1 MFITFKRKIIFVVLL
16 CVLLVSGFCATYFT
30 LKVSTTPKP
39 QFSIVID
46 AGHGGIDGGAVGKN
60 TGVDES
66 HLNLDYALTL
76 QKLCQDFGIGVTM
89 TRSDMNGL
97 YSVTAGNKKRS
108 EMEKRRKIIEDS
120 KADLVVSIHMN
131 SFPLSSA
138 RGSQVFYADGA
149 EQGKVLADY
158 VQGELYKTIPKSRKT
173 SSVGDYYILNCTD
186 KPSIIVE
193 CGFLSNPEE
202 EALLVTEEH
211 RNTLCYSILA
221 GIMKYYD
228 M

>member
-1 MFITFKRKIIFVVLL
+1 MFLAIKKRTIILLLL
-16 CVLLVSGFCATYFT
+16 CLLIIGGFCGAYFSVKT
-30 LKVSTTPKP
+30 GTSPKP
-39 QFSIVID
+39 KYSIVID
-46 AGHGGIDGGAVGKN
+46 AGHGGIDGGAVGK
-60 TGVDES
+60 TGIDES

-76 QKLCQDFGIGVTM
+76 QKLCQSFGIGVTM

-97 YSVTAGNKKRS
+97 YSVSASNKKRS
-108 EMEKRRKIIEDS
+108 EMEKRRKIIESS

-131 SFPLSSA
+131 SFPLPSA
-138 RGSQVFYADGA
+138 RGAQVFYAKGA
-149 EQGKVLADY
+149 EQGKALADN
-158 VQGELYKTIPKSRKT
+158 VQGELFKTIPSSRKT

-202 EALLVTEEH
+202 EALLISEEH
-211 RNTLCYSILA
+211 RNTLCYSILS
-221 GIMKYYD
+221 GILKYFE